1 MEKMEGKTESLEMVN
16 ENNGRLLTELDSLVN
31 KLQIS
36 YEHQVSTYIS
46 PLISFALAR
55 AVDPHSFSLRDPD
68 PEGTNWRKKQKKL
81 ENNNRRNA
89 RKLVIIV
96 ILF

>member
-36 YEHQVSTYIS
+36 YEHQVHTYVAGI
-46 PLISFALAR
+46 
-55 AVDPHSFSLRDPD
+55 
-68 PEGTNWRKKQKKL
+68 
-81 ENNNRRNA
+81 
-89 RKLVIIV
+89 
-96 ILF
+96 

>member
-36 YEHQVSTYIS
+36 YDHQVSFRIFHLS
-46 PLISFALAR
+46 II
-55 AVDPHSFSLRDPD
+55 
-68 PEGTNWRKKQKKL
+68 KQECVSIYSTVNL
-81 ENNNRRNA
+81 M
-89 RKLVIIV
+89 V
-96 ILF
+96 LFWG